1 MKRHLIL
8 SEKGKEML
16 DFPEGFLHWRKNS
29 RGKRIYWRCIYYE
42 AGKNGERSC
51 KCPGRA
57 VTVDGQPK
65 ITSAH
70 NHLSDKN
77 QSELKRFQCKVQQEA
92 MLTKDKPRAIIS
104 TLLTSVK
111 AEASQRNIA
120 NVEPANPKSLRELQ
134 ISASFATI
142 NNENC
147 LNTTDGMEKN
157 VFSLSVLTDV
167 SICLWPF
174 QNGMRCNLRSGAVA
188 IWTVVD
194 YLCSPC
200 TYLRSNGICVDE
212 SDHSEQSE
220 YAEELCLF
228 LDYFEDTYVGRIK
241 KRTERKKPRYAIE
254 KWSVHQLVKK
264 NEPRTNNGIES
275 FNGQLL
281 RTMACSHPTV
291 WKLLTAVLDELVLA
305 DQRVSS
311 YWSGGSTP
319 RRNNAYLQLSE
330 RLRKT
335 VQRYST
341 QPKIEYLKS
350 IAHNLGGFLVEK
362 KIEKLQPE
370 IWRRKSHGIPAKGS
384 SDVAKYGSTLHIIA
398 ATKLFDVNILT
409 FNEDIGW
416 TLYTPDVETGP
427 SPELLQDAEKPT
439 FALSYNGSHF
449 DVILEI

>member
-1 MKRHLIL
+1 MGCDATYEVVPLLFGQLWIIYARLAHTYAPMVFVLMNRKLESSYRFVLEKLKKLREKISPL
-8 SEKGKEML
+8 SIAV
-16 DFPEGFLHWRKNS
+16 DFE
-29 RGKRIYWRCIYYE
+29 
-42 AGKNGERSC
+42 
-51 KCPGRA
+51 
-57 VTVDGQPK
+57 
-65 ITSAH
+65 
-70 NHLSDKN
+70 
-77 QSELKRFQCKVQQEA
+77 
-92 MLTKDKPRAIIS
+92 
-104 TLLTSVK
+104 K
-111 AEASQRNIA
+111 AEWNAF
-120 NVEPANPKSLRELQ
+120 EE
-134 ISASFATI
+134 
-142 NNENC
+142 
-147 LNTTDGMEKN
+147 
-157 VFSLSVLTDV
+157 
-167 SICLWPF
+167 
-174 QNGMRCNLRSGAVA
+174 A
-188 IWTVVD
+188 IEII
-194 YLCSPC
+194 
-200 TYLRSNGICVDE
+200 R
-212 SDHSEQSE
+212 DHSEQSE